1 MRPDIETANKEI
13 EDLRKELDGKKED
26 SEKEPLRNRIAD
38 KERAVSQLRDREQE
52 IVKAYASKQPVV
64 KQIIDLALLQSDLL
78 KGEALSEFIRRSVSL
93 L

>member
-1 MRPDIETANKEI
+1 MRSDIETANKEI
-13 EDLRKELDGKKED
+13 EDLRKELAGKKED
-26 SEKEPLRNRIAD
+26 SEKEPLRNQIAD